1 MSLFGKPPV
10 QSPLAEID
18 SAVLERQRFLAGHE
32 INNGN
37 SAVDPEVLRLLAWSQ
52 VRQELS
58 ELALV
63 AEIEGVYDQ
72 I

>member
-18 SAVLERQRFLAGHE
+18 SAVLE